1 MNRKFF
7 RALAGVAALT
17 LAAGVASA
25 DPLAASTVLTSGPLT
40 FTGFT
45 ATINGTGTYTPT
57 TASAI
62 SVSALTT
69 GQPGIQF
76 TGGFDAF
83 GAGSS
88 GDVALNYVV
97 SASPGTKISD
107 IFLGLS
113 GAVLVGYSNVSVLEC
128 AYADAAHTMPLDG
141 GNCLQVT
148 DPPPVLTGELAL
160 GGNYSTV
167 YVTKDINFN
176 AHSCTD
182 TEGGCP
188 AQAGLSIID
197 QRFSTVPEPGTLALF
212 GAGLLGC
219 GLVIARRR
227 RSMQS

>member
-45 ATINGTGTYTPT
+45 ATINGTGSYVPT
-57 TASAI
+57 TASSI
-62 SVSALTT
+62 SVSSLTT

-88 GDVALNYVV
+88 GDVALSYVA
-97 SASPGTKISD
+97 SASPGTMIND

-113 GAVLVGYSNVSVLEC
+113 GAILVGNSNVSITEC
-128 AYADAAHTMPLDG
+128 AYADAAHTMLLG

-148 DPPPVLTGELAL
+148 DPPPVLTGELTL

-188 AQAGLSIID
+188 AQAGLSIVD

>member
-1 MNRKFF
+1 MNRILF

-45 ATINGTGTYTPT
+45 ATINGTGSYTPT
-57 TASAI
+57 SVSGI
-62 SVSALTT
+62 SVDALTT

-88 GDVALNYVV
+88 GDVALTYAV
-97 SASPGTKISD
+97 SAAPGTMIND

-113 GAVLVGYSNVSVLEC
+113 GTVLVGNSNVAITEC
-128 AYADAAHTMPLDG
+128 AYGDAAHTMLLG
-141 GNCLQVT
+141 GDCLQVT
-148 DPPPVLTGELAL
+148 DPPPVLTGELSL

-182 TEGGCP
+182 TGCP

-219 GLVIARRR
+219 GLFIARRR
-227 RSMQS
+227 RGMQS

>member
-1 MNRKFF
+1 MNRLLF

-17 LAAGVASA
+17 LAASFASA

-45 ATINGTGTYTPT
+45 ATINGTGSYSPT
-57 TASAI
+57 TVSGM
-62 SVSALTT
+62 SVDALTI

-76 TGGFDAF
+76 TGALDAF

-88 GDVALNYVV
+88 GDVALSYV
-97 SASPGTKISD
+97 ATAARGTMIND

-113 GAVLVGYSNVSVLEC
+113 GAILVGNSNVAITEC
-128 AYADAAHTMPLDG
+128 AYANAAHTVLLG

-148 DPPPVLTGELAL
+148 DPPPVLSGELTL

-176 AHSCTD
+176 ANSCT
-182 TEGGCP
+182 GMGCP
-188 AQAGLSIID
+188 PQAGLSIID

-219 GLVIARRR
+219 GLAIARRR

>member
-17 LAAGVASA
+17 LVAGVASA

-45 ATINGTGTYTPT
+45 ATINGTGSYVPT
-57 TASAI
+57 TASSI
-62 SVSALTT
+62 SVSSLTT

-88 GDVALNYVV
+88 GDVALSYVA
-97 SASPGTKISD
+97 SASPGTMIND

-113 GAVLVGYSNVSVLEC
+113 GAVLVGNSNVSVTEC
-128 AYADAAHTMPLDG
+128 AYADAAHTMLLG

-148 DPPPVLTGELAL
+148 DPPPVLTGELTL

-176 AHSCTD
+176 AQSCA
-182 TEGGCP
+182 GVGCP
-188 AQAGLSIID
+188 PQAGLSIID